1 MRTAADGRRY
11 EKQQYNALQVGSG
24 SIVFPNQ
31 TIFTKPIIATRFDWN
46 QAGTCTISTRKNV
59 YDAATGNSA
68 IGSTFNNAPV
78 KYSYKSDDAAR
89 VPSIVLSTA
98 GPH

>member
-1 MRTAADGRRY
+1 NSNQIRLESSGDMYNFY
-11 EKQQYNALQVGSG
+11 EK
-24 SIVFPNQ
+24 
-31 TIFTKPIIATRFDWN
+31 
-46 QAGTCTISTRKNV
+46 KNV